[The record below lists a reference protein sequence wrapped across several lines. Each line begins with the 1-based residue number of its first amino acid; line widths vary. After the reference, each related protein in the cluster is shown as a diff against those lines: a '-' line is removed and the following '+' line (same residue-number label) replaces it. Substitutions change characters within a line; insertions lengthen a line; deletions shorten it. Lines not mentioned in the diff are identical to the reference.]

1 MSSKPDITPKTET
14 TDKTATAGELLKTV
28 GRLVAYRWPW
38 KLLSIF
44 LAVLLW
50 GGLISQNTSLTR
62 EKNFQDVA
70 INIINK
76 DALQREGLIVVSGL
90 EDLQPIRMRVDVPQR
105 VYDTVTPSN
114 YNVRVD
120 LSRITDTGTQKLP
133 VIYTSNTTYGNV
145 TWLSVSEITVEVDN
159 YITRRRI
166 PVQLNE
172 TGTIPAGFFSTTP
185 SVDPA
190 MVNISGPR
198 SIIQNV
204 VRCVATYNNSLLSPA
219 ARTQF
224 NAVPFK
230 LYDNNDNAITSNLV
244 EVTSESILLDS
255 LLVEQTLYRLQPI
268 AINRSGIT
276 TGQPAEGYVVTDIKI
291 DPAML
296 NVAGSNELMETL
308 TLLDVDAPIDI
319 SGASDT
325 LIRSVKVKRPEEAYH
340 MSANA
345 VYVTITIESAAAGD
359 TFVE

>member
-1 MSSKPDITPKTET
+1 MSNKPENTQHKTEALE
-14 TDKTATAGELLKTV
+14 KVKIQEAFKSL
-28 GRLVAYRWPW
+28 GRILAYKWPW
-38 KLLSIF
+38 KVLSIV

-50 GGLISQNTSLTR
+50 GGLISQNPSLTR
-62 EKNFQDVA
+62 EKNFQDVTV
-70 INIINK
+70 NVINK
-76 DALQREGLIVVSGL
+76 DSLKRDGLVVVQGL

-105 VYDTVTPSN
+105 VYDTVTPNN

-133 VIYTSNTTYGNV
+133 LIYTNSTNYGNV
-145 TWLSVSEITVEVDN
+145 TWLSSTEITVEVDN

-172 TGTIPAGFFSTTP
+172 TGTVPTGFYATSP

-230 LYDNNDNAITSNLV
+230 LYDNSDAPITSNLV

-268 AINRSGIT
+268 TINQSGIT
-276 TGQPAEGYVVTDIKI
+276 TGKPAKGYVVKNITV

-308 TLLDVDAPIDI
+308 TLLDVDSPIDI
-319 SGASDT
+319 NGATDT
-325 LIRSVKVKRPEEAYH
+325 LIRSVKVKRPEDAYH

-345 VYVTITIESAAAGD
+345 VYVTVTIEPINPEE
-359 TFVE
+359 TLTQ